1 MNKSFG
7 KIKILCVEDD
17 MLLSSLIGK
26 KVGELGAALFSA
38 DNGES
43 AIEIAQREKP
53 DVMLLDILL
62 PGMDGFEI
70 LKKIKADE
78 RTKRIKVIALSN
90 LNRDSDIEKGK
101 KLGAVRFLTKVSVG
115 LNEIV
120 KEIKAVLAEK

>member
-1 MNKSFG
+1 
-7 KIKILCVEDD
+7 
-17 MLLSSLIGK
+17 
-26 KVGELGAALFSA
+26 
-38 DNGES
+38 
-43 AIEIAQREKP
+43 
-53 DVMLLDILL
+53 MLLDILL